1 MAKTVKG
8 LIEHCKKAVANNVKY
23 VYGAKMQVLTRA
35 QIQSL
40 QNTYGKSYVW
50 DSDLNKAGHLCCDC
64 SGLISSYTGIT
75 RSSSN
80 YNATATASVS
90 LATLK
95 ANWSKYVGW
104 GLWMSGH
111 IGVVSDTEGY
121 YYAMDGSARN
131 MVHYPLSKQG
141 WSKAIKLCDIDY
153 SVKETVKEDDEM
165 VETGTISVNG
175 KNIKIDK
182 IVKDGS
188 TFIKLRGLENA
199 GFEVGYDAGSKNLIL
214 NNKINELPVVVEGVE
229 HKLPAVNIKGYNY
242 LTVRS
247 FAGLLGL
254 ATEYDSKNG
263 KVILK

>member
-1 MAKTVKG
+1 MAKTVSG
-8 LIEHCKKAVANNVKY
+8 LIAHCKKAVANNVKY
-23 VYGAKMQVLTRA
+23 VYGAKMEVLTRA
-35 QIQSL
+35 EIQSL

-50 DSDLNKAGHLCCDC
+50 DSDLNKAGYLCCDC

-80 YNATATASVS
+80 YKATATESVS

-95 ANWSKYVGW
+95 ANWNAYVGW
-104 GLWMSGH
+104 GLWMNGH

-247 FAGLLGL
+247 FAELLGL
-254 ATEYDSKNG
+254 DTEYDSKSG